1 MTWSNG
7 WPMNAE
13 KKIILINQQPDVLKV
28 MQKLQLQ
35 VMEAQ
40 NCIEGIRKIIRF
52 EPHLALVE
60 LDSPNLNGFSMARIL
75 QLLQLK
81 IPLIL
86 TSQSNQYRSKVKNC
100 ENIIALVCH
109 EDIPFSLEKIIL
121 KGINHYQTIQSE
133 YSYSFKQREWADFF
147 SLPSRKRI
155 LIIVKQEELLK
166 PILQGLDSA
175 DTYELYSANDGLE
188 GLLKALL
195 IKPELILSDIQLP
208 TIGGMMMSQIFFI
221 LNKPFPFVFFTSNEK
236 QQVLDKLKRIE
247 SVIGI
252 LPKKVLNDT
261 PILLNN
267 ISQFI
272 EKSGIRGSQL
282 IDSYQKGDMQTLL
295 KSGKD
300 EGVFAL
306 GSTK

>member
-1 MTWSNG
+1 MI
-7 WPMNAE
+7 AD

-28 MQKLQLQ
+28 MQNLQLQ
-35 VMEAQ
+35 VMEAK

-60 LDSPNLNGFSMARIL
+60 LDSLNLSGFSMARIL

-81 IPLIL
+81 IPLIF
-86 TSQSNQYRSKVKNC
+86 TSQSNKYRSKVKNYD
-100 ENIIALVCH
+100 NIIALVRH
-109 EDIPFSLEKIIL
+109 EDLSFSLENIIL
-121 KGINHYQTIQSE
+121 KGINNYQTIQSE
-133 YSYSFKQREWADFF
+133 YSYSFKQREWADLF
-147 SLPSRKRI
+147 SQSPRKRI
-155 LIIVKQEELLK
+155 LIIVKQKELLK
-166 PILQGLDSA
+166 PTLQGLDKA

-208 TIGGMMMSQIFFI
+208 TIGGMTMSQIFFI
-221 LNKPFPFVFFTSNEK
+221 LDKPFPFVFFMSNENQK
-236 QQVLDKLKRIE
+236 VLNKIKRIE

-252 LPKKVLNDT
+252 LPKKVLSDT
-261 PILLNN
+261 PLLLNK

-272 EKSGIRGSQL
+272 EKSGIHGSQL

-306 GSTK
+306 GNSK